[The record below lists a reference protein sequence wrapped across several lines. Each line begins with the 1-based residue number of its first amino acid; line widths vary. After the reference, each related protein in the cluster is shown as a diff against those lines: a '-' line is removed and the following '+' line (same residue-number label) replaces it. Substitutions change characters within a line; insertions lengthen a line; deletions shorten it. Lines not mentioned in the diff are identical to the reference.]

1 MTTFL
6 QATSRLALRR
16 AEYQVA
22 SAASSCPSSSSL
34 LSRSKPGDLPELRQ
48 LLHHCIS
55 VVPYLTPSEPAIA
68 YPFLTH
74 PDLSRSN
81 VIVQPSGAAKILS
94 YIDWQGA
101 AAIPYLM
108 GPDLPP
114 AIRYEGSLIQFPD
127 DPFSLPEISPDIP
140 PELKEQ
146 ANLEWRLAK
155 RHRAVA
161 SILL

>member
-6 QATSRLALRR
+6 QATCRLALRR

-108 GPDLPP
+108 GLDLPP